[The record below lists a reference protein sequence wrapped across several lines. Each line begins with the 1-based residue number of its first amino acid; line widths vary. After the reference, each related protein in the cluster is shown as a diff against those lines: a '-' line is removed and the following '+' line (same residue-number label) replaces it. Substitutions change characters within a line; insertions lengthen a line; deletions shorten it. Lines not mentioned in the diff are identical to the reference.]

1 MNSEK
6 HDDSELYYWDNTK
19 VEKHDDS
26 KFFLFAHLFIM
37 GKDVI
42 FSIFFNFGNI
52 NKHWL
57 YLYILLRK
65 IKWTT
70 IQLCIFIFKSYT
82 WSLVE

>member
-1 MNSEK
+1 MNNEK
-6 HDDSELYYWDNTK
+6 HDDSKLCYCDNTK
-19 VEKHDDS
+19 VEKHHDS

-37 GKDVI
+37 GKVVI
-42 FSIFFNFGNI
+42 FSIFFNFGYI
-52 NKHWL
+52 NRHWS
-57 YLYILLRK
+57 YLYILLRI